1 MKQFKYTLGVCAAIS
16 ALTITSYAGAD
27 RINSQGTIALASYSD
42 ESTQGSSNKKTA
54 IELDDGEKTH
64 LIFMREEEKL
74 AHDVY
79 TTLGEAYPDTTVFA
93 NIVLSEE
100 THTGII
106 ADKLDQYG
114 IDDPS
119 TTTEVGEFTG
129 EDYGWYFTEKYNVLV
144 NMGLEGLLEA
154 LYVGALIEELDMY
167 DIVACPKVIVSTDND
182 IDEGECGM
190 EYTDEKS
197 LVTTYSSLLEGS
209 KDHLRAYVGNIEAI
223 IGEGNY
229 TAQYLSQDEVDDILG
244 R

>member
-1 MKQFKYTLGVCAAIS
+1 MKKLKYTLGLCAAIS

-27 RINSQGTIALASYSD
+27 RMNNRGTDKSIQSSSD
-42 ESTQGSSNKKTA
+42 LQTSS
-54 IELDDGEKTH
+54 ELDIGEEAH
-64 LIFMREEEKL
+64 LVFMREEEKL

-79 TTLGEAYPDTTVFA
+79 TTLSEAYPDTVVFA
-93 NIVLSEE
+93 NIILSEAN
-100 THTGII
+100 HTDTI
-106 ADKLDQYG
+106 ADKLALYG

-119 TTTEVGEFTG
+119 TTDKVGVFTG
-129 EDYGWYFTEKYNVLV
+129 EEYGWYFTEKYNLLV
-144 NMGLEGLLEA
+144 NMGHEGLLEA

-167 DIVACPKVIVSTDND
+167 DIVACPKVIVSTNND

-197 LVTTYSSLLEGS
+197 LVSTYSNLLEGS

-223 IGEGNY
+223 IGKGNY
-229 TAQYLSQDEVDDILG
+229 VAQYLSQDEVDEILN